1 MVSGSTFH
9 QKPQPLCPALT
20 PPASQVR
27 RFLDLCDA
35 EPRLAVHCRAGLGRT
50 GTLIALWLMRRAGF
64 SARAAI
70 AWLRVVRP
78 GCVLG
83 RQQRYLCA
91 CERRGWGDGNALRP
105 RDSEGRSYSC
115 RESAAS
121 ARGGAAGG
129 TGEGPAGPSTRPQ
142 DHDAV
147 GLSCLS
153 MGKADGALSCGAAA
167 SLAAE
172 FTAAMSARGAARVAG
187 GFGSRSSACVGSRL
201 GRCV

>member
-1 MVSGSTFH
+1 MIRHGFGLHVSSETTAALPRAHPACVAG
-9 QKPQPLCPALT
+9 PPL
-20 PPASQVR
+20 
-27 RFLDLCDA
+27 
-35 EPRLAVHCRAGLGRT
+35 PRPLR
-50 GTLIALWLMRRAGF
+50 RRAAPRRPLPRGP
-64 SARAAI
+64 RPH
-70 AWLRVVRP
+70 RHPHRP